1 MEVLPCDSIIFRSTS
16 VLIYFISYYVQIF
29 TAGCWWILHWLCF
42 KTLRKDSTGKHKEP
56 VLTEEAW
63 IRPVPIS
70 HHSAP
75 YFYIYVNGNPQPIEP
90 PAPITVFLSC
100 NLPHYFSVISAV
112 SVLHAESQLYFVS
125 QAAYVCVLNVVALK
139 VNLFHLL
146 CSRICVFH
154 YPASYIFHRWPLFTR
169 LIAKCYLHAKVKAPS
184 SGWQG
189 SLQRSY
195 YRTGSSGSYLPLAI
209 HLSQERAIK
218 LPEAEFLEH
227 LRLWKNKVCKC
238 STRLLPSFCFHEVK
252 ESIAPSSLSNVADTN
267 RSTVPLFKYLVIQ
280 NALTTGYG

>member
-1 MEVLPCDSIIFRSTS
+1 MEVLPCDNIIFRSTS

-100 NLPHYFSVISAV
+100 NLPRYFSVISAV

-169 LIAKCYLHAKVKAPS
+169 LIAKCYQHAKVKAPS

-195 YRTGSSGSYLPLAI
+195 YPTGSSGSYLLLAI

-227 LRLWKNKVCKC
+227 LTAL
-238 STRLLPSFCFHEVK
+238 E
-252 ESIAPSSLSNVADTN
+252 EQSLQMLN
-267 RSTVPLFKYLVIQ
+267 
-280 NALTTGYG
+280 